1 MRWIALAL
9 LLANLI
15 YGGWL
20 WLQPPSAAAVT
31 TAPAPAGE
39 RLILV
44 SEGGAASAGAV
55 QPEGAGEPSA
65 ELMPVEVPAP
75 PIPVCEML
83 GPLPGAETARRL
95 RDRLMAEGADAGA
108 YRLAV
113 ATRTDYW
120 VHVGPLPTRREALE
134 LLRELQQRQIDSF
147 IIADGELAN
156 SISLGY
162 FTREAS
168 AARAMAE
175 RRAQG
180 YDAKVRGIPRYAD
193 QFWVVV
199 ENDAPFDAVELPA
212 GTARQKNFCDAIASA
227 EKFE

>member
-20 WLQPPSAAAVT
+20 WLQPPPSASVVAA
-31 TAPAPAGE
+31 PLPAGE
-39 RLILV
+39 RLLLLN
-44 SEGGAASAGAV
+44 ERGDGALPAEPAAGA
-55 QPEGAGEPSA
+55 SA
-65 ELMPVEVPAP
+65 ELAPVEVPAP
-75 PIPVCEML
+75 PIPVCEMF
-83 GPLPGAETARRL
+83 GPLPDAETARRL
-95 RDRLMAEGADAGA
+95 RDRLIAEGASAGA
-108 YRLAV
+108 YRQAV
-113 ATRTDYW
+113 TTRTDYW

-147 IIADGELAN
+147 IIAEGELAN

-193 QFWVVV
+193 QFWTVV
-199 ENDAPFDAVELPA
+199 ESGASIQAVELPA
-212 GTARQKNFCDAIASA
+212 GATRQKNFCDAIASA